1 MVDVE
6 PVALA
11 QGQLVIVTLPG
22 EIDVANVDSVGRQLA
37 AAFTPGVRVVIA
49 DMTAT
54 TFCDTLG
61 ISMLVRACRQAAAL
75 GGQLR
80 LLMPCPSVLKV
91 MDVLGVDAVLPIY
104 HSLEKALADVR

>member
-1 MVDVE
+1 LVDAE

-11 QGQLVIVTLPG
+11 QGRLAVVTLPG
-22 EIDVANVDSVGRQLA
+22 EIDMANVDAIGRQLA
-37 AAFTPGVRVVIA
+37 AAFTPGVRIVIA

-54 TFCDTLG
+54 TFCDNRG
-61 ISMLVRACRQAAAL
+61 VSMLMRACRQVAAQ

-91 MDVLGVDAVLPIY
+91 MDVLGVVAVLPIY
-104 HSLEKALADVR
+104 HSLEKALADAG